1 MIILNYE
8 EHYENLIKN
17 GFAKF
22 TNHRDML
29 ILAYEWKKQGFKKG
43 CIKDMLIDFCEK
55 WDKNFCEA
63 KIESKINLILAEIDK
78 PQRKI
83 PTEVCFSRSE
93 IDFIISIANYELQKV
108 LFVIMTIAKLRKTN
122 YIYINSSSNIK
133 LKDIFEL
140 AQVNISTKK
149 QELVFHELIQRKAIE
164 LNFSLKCEI
173 LCLEQNGS
181 VAVAFAPRV
190 GFIQNCDI
198 VLGKV
203 IVCQRCGVLVAKTNN
218 KIKYCSE
225 CKRVIQREQQSEFMR
240 KKRNVEK

>member
-1 MIILNYE
+1 MIILNYK

-22 TNHRDML
+22 TNHRDLL

-78 PQRKI
+78 PQRQI
-83 PTEVCFSRSE
+83 PNEVCFSQSE

-108 LFVIMTIAKLRKTN
+108 LFVIMTIAKLKKTN

-149 QELVFHELIQRKAIE
+149 QEQVFHELLQLKAIK

-173 LCLEQNGS
+173 LCLEQNGCG
-181 VAVAFAPRV
+181 AVAFAPRID
-190 GFIQNCDI
+190 FIRNCDI
-198 VLGKV
+198 ILGKAV
-203 IVCQRCGVLVAKTNN
+203 VCQVCGKFVARTNN

-225 CKRVIQREQQSEFMR
+225 CAKKEKEKKDKERYLKKLR
-240 KKRNVEK
+240 K